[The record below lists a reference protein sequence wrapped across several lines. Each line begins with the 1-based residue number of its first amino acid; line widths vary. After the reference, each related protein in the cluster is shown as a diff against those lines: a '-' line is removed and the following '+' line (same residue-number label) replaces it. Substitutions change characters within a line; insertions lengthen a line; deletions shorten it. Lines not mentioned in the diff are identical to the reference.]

1 MICMYLYFIFGK
13 KSSAKHC
20 LILYVQKF
28 VKRQHPYTQHKLKH
42 KTHDNSQ

>member
-1 MICMYLYFIFGK
+1 MYVSIFYFWK
-13 KSSAKHC
+13 KVKRKVHC

-28 VKRQHPYTQHKLKH
+28 VKRQHPHTQHKLKH